1 MAQPSVMPHDKEK
14 QPARFNRLWA
24 VFSYG
29 FATALPRLSGAIL
42 ALLYTS
48 VFSLEEYGAFG
59 VLSVTILPL
68 SALMDM
74 GNLQAIMRNYYD
86 HQHDWNTARRF
97 LANVIF
103 SSDVVALLIF
113 PLLVTGL
120 YFSWDF
126 FDLESNHVLFYV
138 TIVVGIALLDR
149 SVTMLSVVLRVV
161 ERPYEYAWG
170 PIADSV
176 TSIACGILFVIV
188 LDWGVM
194 GAMLAAGAGRLV
206 SFIVHRAIVQFR
218 LNIRG
223 GHMDWTQIQGCFS
236 FGLPLLL
243 AQLANWVRESGL
255 RPILALVA
263 PLGSIGLF
271 SLASSIASLPLL
283 ASVAIDMA
291 LSPYYLKQRTSQ
303 SKDFERRMY
312 EFGAIFLAV
321 LAPIWAALILFSVEF
336 IGFFA
341 SERYAAAAPICSIL
355 LCASFARMQQPF
367 FIRQLHYLRRTWLHS
382 SLTIPLALC
391 SISISVI
398 LTANFGILYA
408 AWGVLVI
415 EFGCLIGFGLIISR
429 FESLHYPML
438 RSTCLLAALSLM
450 ALANMW
456 EIWAPLTS
464 TEVILGKLL
473 ILATVTIFSVTVW
486 IWPKRQFIAA
496 VISR

>member
-1 MAQPSVMPHDKEK
+1 MAQPSVTQQDAQTP
-14 QPARFNRLWA
+14 PARFNRLLA
-24 VFSYG
+24 VCSYG

-103 SSDVVALLIF
+103 SSDIVALLIF

-120 YFSWDF
+120 YFSWGF
-126 FDLESNHVLFYV
+126 FDLESNHVFFYV

-149 SVTMLSVVLRVV
+149 SVTMLSVVLRVA

-170 PIADSV
+170 PIADAV
-176 TSIACGILFVIV
+176 ISIVCGILFVMV
-188 LDWGVM
+188 LDWGVI
-194 GAMLAAGAGRLV
+194 GAMLAACAGRLA
-206 SFIVHRAIVQFR
+206 SFIVHRAIVQF
-218 LNIRG
+218 LLKIRDG
-223 GHMDWTQIQGCFS
+223 RMVWEQIKGCFS

-303 SKDFERRMY
+303 SKDFEQRMH

-321 LAPIWAALILFSVEF
+321 LAPIWAALILFSEEF
-336 IGFFA
+336 INFFA
-341 SERYAAAAPICSIL
+341 SDRYAAAAPICSIL

-367 FIRQLHYLRRTWLHS
+367 LIRQLHYLRRTWLQS

-391 SISISVI
+391 SIGISII
-398 LTANFGILYA
+398 LTAKFGILYA
-408 AWGVLVI
+408 AWGVLAI
-415 EFGCLIGFGLIISR
+415 EFGCLIGFSLIISR

-438 RSTCLLAALSLM
+438 RSSCLIVLLSLM
-450 ALANMW
+450 ALGNMLGA
-456 EIWAPLTS
+456 WAFLPSADL
-464 TEVILGKLL
+464 ILGKLVV
-473 ILATVTIFSVTVW
+473 LAMLAIFSAAVW
-486 IWPKRQFIAA
+486 IWPKRQFIVAM
-496 VISR
+496 ILR